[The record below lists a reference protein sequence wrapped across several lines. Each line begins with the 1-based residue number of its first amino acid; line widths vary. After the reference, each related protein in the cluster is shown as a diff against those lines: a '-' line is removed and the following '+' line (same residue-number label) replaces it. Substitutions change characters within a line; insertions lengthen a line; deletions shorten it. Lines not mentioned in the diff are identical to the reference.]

1 MEEKDKILN
10 WLKEELNLTRIQ
22 VVIPP
27 TDKEIKKAIKDLIK
41 IPEMKDMFK
50 KILGI
55 ERKEYMKK
63 EYMKKLAFM
72 LKCNNC
78 KVVSTHRFIEFE
90 DSDNRLKCLNCGYIG
105 YILHKEDFDNLYIG
119 NIRLT
124 ELNFREIK

>member
-50 KILGI
+50 KILNI
-55 ERKEYMKK
+55 ERKEYMI
-63 EYMKKLAFM
+63 KLAFM
-72 LKCNNC
+72 LKCSNC
-78 KVVSTHRFIEFE
+78 KAVSTHRFIEFE
-90 DSDNRLKCLNCGYIG
+90 DLDNKLKCLNCGHIG
-105 YILHKEDFDNLYIG
+105 YILHKEDFDNFYING
-119 NIRLT
+119 NIGLT